1 MSGTGDANAQ
11 TGDLDCTRSEV
22 EEQLES
28 ILNSSQFR
36 NSAVLQSFLRFIT
49 EQALEN
55 SGDNLSEYF
64 IATQVFCRGPE
75 FDSAED
81 TIVRTQAYR
90 LRLKLNQYYNTDG
103 IHDPIVIEVPKGH
116 YVPSFRRQ
124 RQRIYTPAFT
134 TLAEPDLRPTGE
146 RRRVSRL
153 LNIVAIGLGALA
165 LFVLGAFVGMSE
177 KPRVQPAANKPSAVD
192 LFWSSFLG
200 SERDPIVAYTNT
212 LYFAADSGALLPFEG
227 GPVADRGAMV
237 TPGMESQIFAN
248 RVLFKSLGPLYFED
262 DMTGIGEVTAAV
274 AVSKALERV
283 GAHPSFKRCRLL
295 TTYDLQNHDVI
306 FLGSPFVN
314 QILNELPGSPNFV
327 FKTAASAPRLWNSRI
342 ENKQPQRGE
351 MQKYEIERDP
361 QSQVILADYA
371 VISLLPG
378 LAPGKNILVLAGL
391 TTSGTEGAAEFATS
405 MRGINE
411 MAERLPQRGS
421 PPLRS
426 WPSFFEYLLKVRLSH
441 GVDII
446 QSDTVA
452 SRTNK
457 DRN

>member
-1 MSGTGDANAQ
+1 MSGAGEANAK
-11 TGDLDCTRSEV
+11 TDDLDCTRSEI

-28 ILNSSQFR
+28 ILNSAQFR
-36 NSAVLQSFLRFIT
+36 NAAVLQSFLRFIT

-55 SGDNLSEYF
+55 SGSNLSEYS
-64 IATQVFCRGPE
+64 IATQVFCRGSD

-90 LRLKLNQYYNTDG
+90 LRLKLNKYYNSDG
-103 IHDPIVIEVPKGH
+103 IRDPILIEIPKGH

-124 RQRIYTPAFT
+124 RYVYEPPLATLPGAGIQLPGKGWRTSGLLRI
-134 TLAEPDLRPTGE
+134 LA
-146 RRRVSRL
+146 V
-153 LNIVAIGLGALA
+153 GLIALA
-165 LFVLGAFVGMSE
+165 IFALGAFVGRAG
-177 KPRVQPAANKPSAVD
+177 KPRIQPAAEAPSAVD
-192 LFWSSFLG
+192 SFWTSFLG
-200 SERDPIVAYTNT
+200 SEREPIVAYTNT
-212 LYFAADSGALLPFEG
+212 LYLAADSGALVPFEG

-237 TPGMESQIFAN
+237 SPGMESQRFAN
-248 RVLFKSLGPLYFED
+248 RVLLKTLGPLYFED
-262 DMTGIGEVTAAV
+262 DMTGVGEVAAAV

-283 GAHPSFKRCRLL
+283 GAHASFKRCRLL

-314 QILNELPGSPNFV
+314 QILNELPGSPNFI
-327 FKTAASAPRLWNSRI
+327 FKTAPSAPRLWTSRI
-342 ENKQPQRGE
+342 ENKQPERGE
-351 MQKYEIERDP
+351 MTKYEVERDP
-361 QSQVILADYA
+361 QSQVILTDYA

-405 MRGINE
+405 MRGVTE
-411 MAERLPQRGS
+411 MADRLPRHRGVQAGA
-421 PPLRS
+421 
-426 WPSFFEYLLKVRLSH
+426 WPSSFEYLLKVHLSH

>member
-1 MSGTGDANAQ
+1 MPERGEPIGNAIAI
-11 TGDLDCTRSEV
+11 DCTRQEV

-28 ILNSSQFR
+28 ILSSAHFR

-49 EQALEN
+49 EQALAS
-55 SGDNLSEYF
+55 SGNNLSEYS
-64 IATQVFCRGPE
+64 IATQVFCRGSG

-90 LRLKLNQYYNTDG
+90 LRLKLNKYYDTEG

-116 YVPSFRRQ
+116 YVPSFRRR
-124 RQRIYTPAFT
+124 RQPTYEPAFA
-134 TLAEPDLRPTGE
+134 TLTEPDLRSPGE
-146 RRRVSRL
+146 RPKALRAL
-153 LNIVAIGLGALA
+153 KAMGIGLGALA
-165 LFVLGAFVGMSE
+165 LFGLGALAGMIAR
-177 KPRVQPAANKPSAVD
+177 PRVPPVARTTSTVD
-192 LFWSSFLG
+192 SFWTSFLG
-200 SERDPIVAYTNT
+200 SEREPIVAYTNT
-212 LYFAADSGALLPFEG
+212 LYLAADSGALIPFES

-237 TPGMESQIFAN
+237 SPGMENQRFAN
-248 RVLFKSLGPLYFED
+248 RVLLKTLGPLYFED
-262 DMTGIGEVTAAV
+262 DMTGVGEVAAAV

-283 GAHPSFKRCRLL
+283 GAHASFKRCRLL

-327 FKTAASAPRLWNSRI
+327 FKTALSAPQLWAARI
-342 ENKQPQRGE
+342 ENKRPEHRE
-351 MQKYEIERDP
+351 MAKYEIERDP
-361 QSQVILADYA
+361 QSQVILTDYA

-405 MRGINE
+405 MRGVTE
-411 MAERLPQRGS
+411 MAGKLPREGDSQARV
-421 PPLRS
+421 
-426 WPSFFEYLLKVRLSH
+426 WPSSFEYLLKVRLSH

-446 QSDTVA
+446 QSDSIA
-452 SRTNK
+452 SRTGK
-457 DRN
+457 DRD